1 MRGEGQGNTWA
12 ELTWASPDGSA
23 LIIDG
28 AWPKAG
34 DHWPI
39 SRDGPPVPVAGV
51 MTGGTFTPFPKP
63 VQSLYFHGQA
73 TW

>member
-1 MRGEGQGNTWA
+1 V
-12 ELTWASPDGSA
+12 TWASPDGRA

-34 DHWPI
+34 GHWPI
-39 SRDGPPVPVAGV
+39 SHDGPPVAVAGV
-51 MTGGTFTPFPKP
+51 MAGGTFTPFPKP